1 MFDNENPNGF
11 KEYAAQEEYGVSE
24 IISGDRI
31 RLKKM
36 KYTFY
41 KGKDLTIIFDNQ
53 QLDKTVFYDK
63 TKKQLTFK
71 KLPEE
76 LINQLDK

>member
-1 MFDNENPNGF
+1 MEF
-11 KEYAAQEEYGVSE
+11 AAQEEYGVSE
-24 IISGDRI
+24 IISGDSN

-36 KYTFY
+36 KFTFY
-41 KGKDLTIIFDNQ
+41 KGQDLTIIFDNQ
-53 QLDKTVFYDK
+53 QLDKTIFYDK

-71 KLPEE
+71 KLPDE